1 MPAFLLGFSM
11 MAVEEMTAIQTEIE
25 ERLAQAEPAVEV
37 LLAEVLGGTTVRVFI
52 DHPDG
57 VTLDLCERV
66 THHLGEVRERYALE
80 VSSPGSDRPLTKP
93 EHFHR
98 YQGRRVRMRLAQ
110 KRDGRRSWSGELV
123 AAGPAEVTLATD
135 DGVVAIPYADIV
147 RSNLIP
153 GE

>member
-1 MPAFLLGFSM
+1 M

-37 LLAEVLGGTTVRVFI
+37 LLAEVVGGTTVRVFI

-57 VTLDLCERV
+57 VSLALCERV
-66 THHLGEVRERYALE
+66 THHLDAVRERYALE
-80 VSSPGSDRPLTKP
+80 VSSPGSDRPLSKP
-93 EHFHR
+93 EHSRR
-98 YQGRRVRMRLAQ
+98 YQGRGVRVPLAQ
-110 KRDGRRSWSGELV
+110 TRDGRRTFTGELV
-123 AAGPAEVTLATD
+123 AAGPDELTLATD
-135 DGVVAIPYADIV
+135 DGVVAIPYADAV